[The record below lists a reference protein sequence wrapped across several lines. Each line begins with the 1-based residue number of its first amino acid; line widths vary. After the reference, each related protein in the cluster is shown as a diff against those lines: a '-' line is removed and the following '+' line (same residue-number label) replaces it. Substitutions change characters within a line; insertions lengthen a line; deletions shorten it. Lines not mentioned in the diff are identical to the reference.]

1 MNKSKKLLIAS
12 IITYFLPFVVA
23 PIFLVL
29 AFTRFGFTPFF
40 VFLLGMLPEL
50 VLYFIVPI
58 FKKHYYEKKDDP
70 KERKLAIITTSIEC
84 GAPILIDI
92 ILFFSALNYYSDDL
106 VLLIVRILYILF
118 FLPFLLLNLSYWRSF
133 PKEEKEE

>member
-29 AFTRFGFTPFF
+29 AFNRFGFTPFF

-118 FLPFLLLNLSYWRSF
+118 FVPFLLLNLSYWRSF

>member
-29 AFTRFGFTPFF
+29 AFNRFGFTPFF
-40 VFLLGMLPEL
+40 VFLLGMLPGL

-118 FLPFLLLNLSYWRSF
+118 FVPFLLLNLSYWRSF

>member
-1 MNKSKKLLIAS
+1 MNKSKNLLIAS

-29 AFTRFGFTPFF
+29 AFNRFGFTPFF

-118 FLPFLLLNLSYWRSF
+118 FVPFLMLNLSYWRSF

>member
-1 MNKSKKLLIAS
+1 MNKSKNLLIAS

-29 AFTRFGFTPFF
+29 AFNRFGFTPFF

-118 FLPFLLLNLSYWRSF
+118 FVPFLLLNLSYWRSF